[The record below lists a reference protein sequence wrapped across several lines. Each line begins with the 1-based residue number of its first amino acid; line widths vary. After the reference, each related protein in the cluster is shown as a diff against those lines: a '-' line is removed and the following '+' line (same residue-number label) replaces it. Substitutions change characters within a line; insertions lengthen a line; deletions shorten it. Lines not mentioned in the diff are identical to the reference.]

1 MSYPFFFKYQQA
13 GNDFIILDDRTT
25 LFPLGSSFIS
35 RICHRKFGVGADGV
49 ILLQNSNNADFKM
62 RIFNSDGNEAESC
75 GNGICCL
82 AQFIQDQNLTSE
94 KKIALELI
102 DSTVNI
108 FYKESNILVQIDRP
122 SDFKFNKTINIDKKD
137 LIYHFVNTGVPHF
150 VSFIEDVKKVDLR
163 QVGACVRNHEEFMP
177 SGTNVN
183 FAELNGSQEITVRT
197 YERGVEGET
206 LACGTGA
213 CAVALIASF
222 VYNLSSPI
230 KICHPGGKLT
240 VHFERN
246 QADFK
251 NVSIVGSARKIY
263 SGQLIMNNN
272 DGETIC

>member
-13 GNDFIILDDRTT
+13 GNDFVILDDRAV
-25 LFPLGSSFIS
+25 LFPLNSSFIS
-35 RICHRKFGVGADGV
+35 RICHRKFGIGADGL
-49 ILLQNSNNADFKM
+49 ILLQNSNKNDFRM

-82 AQFIQDQNLTSE
+82 AKFIKDQNLKFDE
-94 KKIALELI
+94 KVTLELT
-102 DSTVNI
+102 DSTANI
-108 FYKESNILVQIDRP
+108 IYRENDILVQMDKP
-122 SDFKFNKTINIDKKD
+122 SDFKFNQTISIDKVD
-137 LIYHFVNTGVPHF
+137 LTYHFMNTGVPHF
-150 VSFIEDVKKVDLR
+150 VSFIEDVKKVDLKQIGNR
-163 QVGACVRNHEEFMP
+163 IRNHDNFMP

-183 FAELNGSQEITVRT
+183 FAELKKNQEIAVRT
-197 YERGVEGET
+197 YERGIEGET

-222 VYNLSSPI
+222 IYNLPSPI

-240 VHFERN
+240 VHFERS
-246 QADFK
+246 QTDFK
-251 NVSIVGSARKIY
+251 NVSIVGRAEKIY

>member
-1 MSYPFFFKYQQA
+1 MSYPFFFKYQQS
-13 GNDFIILDDRTT
+13 GNDFVILDDRAT
-25 LFPLGSSFIS
+25 LFPLSSSFIS
-35 RICHRKFGVGADGV
+35 HICDRKFGVGADGL
-49 ILLQNSNNADFKM
+49 ILLQNSIKNDFKM

-82 AQFIQDQNLTSE
+82 AKFIKDQSLMLDE
-94 KKIALELI
+94 KVTLELT
-102 DSTVNI
+102 DSLVNI
-108 FYKESNILVQIDRP
+108 IYRDNDILVQMGRP
-122 SDFKFNKTINIDKKD
+122 SEFKFNQTISIDKGD
-137 LIYHFVNTGVPHF
+137 LTYHFMNTGVPHF
-150 VSFIEDVKKVDLR
+150 VSFIENVRNFDLK
-163 QVGACVRNHEEFMP
+163 QIGPSIRNHENFMP

-183 FAELNGSQEITVRT
+183 FAELNKDQEIAVRT

-222 VYNLSSPI
+222 IYNLPSPI

-246 QADFK
+246 QDDFK
-251 NVSIVGSARKIY
+251 NVSIVGRAEKVY